1 MVVLARLIEVN
12 MSEKPFLDDGSLRHN
27 RLPVV
32 PSKGQT
38 ISLINGDLDIEQ
50 AWAIGKKLKEKMT
63 AILEGKHED
72 EVGFAIRY
80 LLYDFLIATRANKEE
95 RRAFFDY
102 VDAIVSAPIEEN
114 PNPSEKR
121 WAC

>member
-1 MVVLARLIEVN
+1 MTQKN
-12 MSEKPFLDDGSLRHN
+12 YLDDGSVRPTLAAR
-27 RLPVV
+27 
-32 PSKGQT
+32 SQT
-38 ISLINGDLDIEQ
+38 MGLLNGDIDVEQ
-50 AWAIGKKLKEKMT
+50 AWARGKELKEKLA

-95 RRAFFDY
+95 RRTFFAF
-102 VDAIVSAPIEEN
+102 VDAVVTVPIEQN
-114 PNPSEKR
+114 PDTREKR

>member
-1 MVVLARLIEVN
+1 
-12 MSEKPFLDDGSLRHN
+12 MSEKPFLDDGSMRQN
-27 RLPVV
+27 RLAVV

-50 AWAIGKKLKEKMT
+50 AWAEAKKLKEKLA

-95 RRAFFDY
+95 RQTFFAF
-102 VDAIVSAPIEEN
+102 VDAVVSVSIEQN
-114 PNPSEKR
+114 PDPSEKR
-121 WAC
+121 WACS